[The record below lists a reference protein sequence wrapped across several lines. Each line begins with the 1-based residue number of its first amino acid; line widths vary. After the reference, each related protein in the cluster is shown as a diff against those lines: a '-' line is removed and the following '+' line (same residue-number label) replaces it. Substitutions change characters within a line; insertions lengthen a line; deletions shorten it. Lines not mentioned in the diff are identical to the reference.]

1 MSTFYQY
8 QYPSELIQD
17 LQNQKKIYFEKGLI
31 STITVAS
38 KKPEEDGFIMIF
50 AYNYNSIFQNVSRYS
65 YTLVQFQQLTFSQE
79 SVGLYYY
86 TTIDPINNIETNW
99 TNNILSAGQKS
110 DYMNSAYNMLRQ
122 NFVAKWKLNWN
133 LQPTPAPIIEVSNL
147 SEVIIP
153 NNGTYIGSDV
163 VTTVA
168 GQFKFKIKN
177 KGTSRLDISSVNI
190 GGFLLGPG
198 ESVNITDIEDS
209 LLPNVDEVEVTLDY
223 TLVDQTVRDFIV
235 SIETNDPKVPIF
247 NFNYQFTVNAVPAP
261 ILVTEKVN
269 DNFEFIFDR
278 FDVASPSPNLI
289 DPRTFTL
296 KIKNTGNAPMEL
308 QNIEIPGVAISGGSG
323 DLHDMVIMDSIP
335 TFPTLINAGQ
345 EIDVTITCRIPTGP
359 NFTSDVDNYLL
370 NSIFG
375 ERYVKYFV
383 PITIATDAGVIIE
396 MVTVF
401 YY

>member
-65 YTLVQFQQLTFSQE
+65 FTLIQFQQLTFSQE

-110 DYMNSAYNMLRQ
+110 DYINSAYNMLRQ

-147 SEVIIP
+147 SQVIIP
-153 NNGTYIGSDV
+153 NNGAYIGSDV
-163 VTTVA
+163 VTGSV
-168 GQFKFKIKN
+168 GQFKFIIKN

-209 LLPNVDEVEVTLDY
+209 LLPNVDEVEVTLNY
-223 TLVDQTVRDFIV
+223 TLIDQTVRDFIV
-235 SIETNDPKVPIF
+235 SIETNDPKLPIF

-269 DNFEFIFDR
+269 SNFEFIFDR
-278 FDVASPSPNLI
+278 FDISPSPNLVDI
-289 DPRTFTL
+289 KAFTL

-308 QNIEIPGVAISGGSG
+308 QNIEIPQIEIPGGSG
-323 DLHDMVIMDSIP
+323 DLYVMVFMGITPI
-335 TFPTLINAGQ
+335 FPTIINTGQ
-345 EIDVTITCRIPTGP
+345 EIDVSINCRIPTGL
-359 NFTSDVDNYLL
+359 NFALDLDNYLL
-370 NSIFG
+370 NNPA
-375 ERYVKYFV
+375 ERYIKFLV
-383 PITIATDAGVIIE
+383 PITITTDVGMTVESVII
-396 MVTVF
+396 F